1 METVQNS
8 LTALNEK
15 MTASFSEITQRLD
28 SLEKQVD
35 NPPDLVSIHC
45 GYNKWYV
52 NILQNKLVVAITKFI
67 IVSPLRNRHFD
78 SRAVGSGNVATKRL
92 HGETFS

>member
-8 LTALNEK
+8 LTALNKK

-35 NPPDLVSIHC
+35 NLPDLVSIHC

-52 NILQNKLVVAITKFI
+52 NILQNKLVVAITKCI

-78 SRAVGSGNVATKRL
+78 SRAVGSRNVATKRL